1 LHKRVVNRSKKRSLP
16 GYKKYKVEYP
26 CLCVHPR
33 QSGSWQAQ
41 SIGKHNLLIHEHFVK
56 KGNKRPDIHD
66 KIYLVVALCQAFACV
81 ASHPLYIAVIDRV
94 SFQKGLGV
102 LFVWEQ
108 NVQITGWNSN
118 FSLYGY
124 PGKHAIVGEKSTGD
138 ADLPGTS

>member
-1 LHKRVVNRSKKRSLP
+1 MIKYILLLLSTRHSPALHLT
-16 GYKKYKVEYP
+16 
-26 CLCVHPR
+26 
-33 QSGSWQAQ
+33 
-41 SIGKHNLLIHEHFVK
+41 
-56 KGNKRPDIHD
+56 
-66 KIYLVVALCQAFACV
+66 
-81 ASHPLYIAVIDRV
+81 PLYIAVIDRV